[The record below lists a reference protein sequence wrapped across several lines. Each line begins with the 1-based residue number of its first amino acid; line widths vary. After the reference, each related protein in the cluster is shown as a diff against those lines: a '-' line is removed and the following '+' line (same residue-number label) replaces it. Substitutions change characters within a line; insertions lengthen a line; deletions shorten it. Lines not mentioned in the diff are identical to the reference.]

1 MSESPPPA
9 AIAADADA
17 NAEAEAAPSAG
28 PRSEP
33 ARQPAAG
40 PPAEPPAESLAETR
54 PAAVARDDARRA
66 PFMAFVADVE
76 TAHAVRAGLASA
88 FADGFALHVMP
99 FARAIEHLAG
109 IATPRIIL
117 VDIADAEQPLTA
129 MLNLEPVVDA
139 GTRVLVVGRSRS
151 AGVYRSLT
159 RSLGVAEYLPKPLE
173 PAAVAAEFLP
183 WVTGGRAVAEAD
195 RGGSVIAV
203 CATSGGVGGSTVALN
218 LAWMIGV
225 ESRRNTILLDTEL
238 QRGTGSLGA
247 DTTPSTGL
255 RVALEMPQRI
265 DPLLIERA
273 AQPAA
278 ERFHILAA
286 EEPLAE
292 TCAVSD
298 EAGRALIGAL
308 RRRYNFIVADIAAR
322 PLELA
327 HDVLRLAHRRVLVID
342 PGPQGIAA
350 ARRWL
355 AIPHAAAEAGRPLI
369 VVNRHRRGTDP
380 AADVIAG
387 QLGHPVT
394 ATIPDLPRQV
404 NRAAALG
411 QILAARRGPLRN
423 AVTAICQAMRALNEV
438 AA

>member
-1 MSESPPPA
+1 MSEADAEPSVETRPRPAVSAEPAPPPA
-9 AIAADADA
+9 T
-17 NAEAEAAPSAG
+17 AE
-28 PRSEP
+28 R
-33 ARQPAAG
+33 
-40 PPAEPPAESLAETR
+40 
-54 PAAVARDDARRA
+54 V
-66 PFMAFVADVE
+66 PFVAFVADEE
-76 TAHAVRAGLASA
+76 TAHGVRAGLASA
-88 FADGFALHVMP
+88 FADGFPLHVMP
-99 FARAIEHLAG
+99 LARAIEHLSG
-109 IATPRIIL
+109 IATPRTIL
-117 VDIADAEQPLTA
+117 IDIGEEEQPLTA
-129 MLNLEPVVDA
+129 MLNLEPAVDA

-151 AGVYRSLT
+151 AGLYRSLT
-159 RSLGVAEYLPKPLE
+159 RSMGVAEYLPKPLD

-183 WVTGGRAVAEAD
+183 WLAGGRAVADAD
-195 RGGSVIAV
+195 RGGTVIAV

-225 ESRRNTILLDTEL
+225 EARRNTILLDTEL

-273 AQPAA
+273 AQPVA

-286 EEPLAE
+286 EEPLDE
-292 TCAVSD
+292 TCVVSA

-327 HDVLRLAHRRVLVID
+327 HDVMRLAHRRVLVMEPD
-342 PGPQGIAA
+342 PHGIAA
-350 ARRWL
+350 AKRWL
-355 AIPHAAAEAGRPLI
+355 AIPQAAAEAGRPLI

-387 QLGHPVT
+387 QLGQPVA
-394 ATIPDLPRQV
+394 ATIPDLPRQI

-411 QILAARRGPLRN
+411 QILAARRGPMRT
-423 AVTAICQAMRALNEV
+423 AVTSLCQAMRALAE
-438 AA
+438 ASA